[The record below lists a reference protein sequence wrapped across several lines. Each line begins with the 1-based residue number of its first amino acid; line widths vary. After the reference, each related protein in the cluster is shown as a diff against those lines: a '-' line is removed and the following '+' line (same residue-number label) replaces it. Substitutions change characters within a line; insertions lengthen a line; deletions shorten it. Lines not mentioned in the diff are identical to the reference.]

1 MDYVNGRK
9 NVGGMISSIGFSEQD
24 CASIKYM
31 FEYLEK
37 GLAEITFESKN
48 DFCIVLEN
56 GRRLHFQVKIN
67 QFTLPKVSELLR
79 TSNILE
85 ETVFIGSEC
94 NDDFR
99 NLLQYKNRYLQA
111 RDGILYED
119 KQELFKEMDE
129 LCKKSKIDVKKFLQ
143 CDFFAVESTS
153 RIDIAKSAIEKWAR
167 NKNIYI
173 DTDALFNE
181 LAALICNRFRPI
193 GGHLSKNDLGEII
206 KKHKT
211 SKIESF
217 IPKGQRVSSV
227 IEKETKRDISAFI
240 DGLIIEYESIKDKLL
255 LIKFFL
261 ENDQLLEA
269 KNSIE
274 SILKMCQEL
283 EGILLMILNIMG
295 DYDAVIERKDL
306 CRKEVDCIVEFAKA
320 HMYKMEFGESQRCLE
335 AIDQS
340 EWDCIVFYISAIN
353 YQGLED
359 NENAKEALKKCIE
372 LNDKFVDAYVFFA
385 SLIYK
390 SNAELATEYLD
401 HVLCLEPKCAK
412 AYMLRAQISQLFD
425 DFTSVVEN
433 CEKYVAYSGDDE
445 NEAVLLMLATNKFHI
460 DASGWQVAF
469 QKWNE
474 VFRRKHNIVGEVKIP
489 VIDWGREYL
498 YPFFVQSMENGMRV
512 FLENQEVFS
521 YRTDNNMART
531 AIGLYPPQIEISMLQ
546 FTLQDEENPIRK
558 SSKTIFD
565 EVAVPTI
572 FKLYDDYESYK
583 HMMESL
589 LDQRVLHLNHEFGE
603 HIREY
608 VIRADDISVEMKVIG
623 NKLTGDAIIGQVDIR
638 LEINP
643 LSNSMDRFVDQ
654 LNKDCGFN
662 EAAILLVF
670 DETHQT
676 QLTFPKE
683 KMKLTILE

>member
-9 NVGGMISSIGFSEQD
+9 NIGGMISSIGFSEQD

-31 FEYLEK
+31 FEYFEK

-67 QFTLPKVSELLR
+67 QFTLSKVSELLR
-79 TSNILE
+79 TSDILE

-193 GGHLSKNDLGEII
+193 GGYLSKNELGEII

-217 IPKGQRVSSV
+217 IPKGQHVSSV

-240 DGLIIEYESIKDKLL
+240 DDLIIEYEGIKDKLL

-274 SILKMCQEL
+274 GILKMCQEL
-283 EGILLMILNIMG
+283 EGILLMILNIMA

-306 CRKEVDCIVEFAKA
+306 CSKEVDCIVEFAKA
-320 HMYKMEFGESQRCLE
+320 HMHKKEFSQSQKCLE
-335 AIDQS
+335 AIDKNK
-340 EWDCIVFYISAIN
+340 WDCIAFYISAIN
-353 YQGLED
+353 YHGLED
-359 NENAKEALKKCIE
+359 NENAKEALKKCID
-372 LNDKFVDAYVFFA
+372 LNDKFVDAYVFLA
-385 SLIYK
+385 SLIYI
-390 SNAELATEYLD
+390 SNTELATEYLD
-401 HVLCLEPKCAK
+401 IALCLEPKYAK
-412 AYMLRAQISQLFD
+412 AYLLRAQISQLFD
-425 DFTSVVEN
+425 DFTAVVEN
-433 CEKYVAYSGDDE
+433 CEKYIAYSGDDE
-445 NEAVLLMLATNKFHI
+445 NESVLLMLATNKFHI
-460 DASGWQVAF
+460 NVSGWQAAF

-474 VFRRKHNIVGEVKIP
+474 VFRKNRNIVGEVKLP
-489 VIDWGREYL
+489 VIDWGREYM
-498 YPFFVQSMENGMRV
+498 YPFLLQSSEEGLTV
-512 FLENQEVFS
+512 FLGDQEVLS
-521 YRTDNNMART
+521 YRKDGNLSRT
-531 AIGLYPPQIEISMLQ
+531 GIGLYSPQIDVNMLQ
-546 FTLQDEENPIRK
+546 FTLQDEENPIRR

-565 EVAVPTI
+565 EVALPTI
-572 FKLYDDYESYK
+572 FKFYDDYEAYE
-583 HMMESL
+583 HTLASL
-589 LDQRVLHLNHEFGE
+589 LEQNVLHLNHEFGE
-603 HIREY
+603 HIKEY
-608 VIRADDISVEMKVIG
+608 KIRSADIRVEMQVLG
-623 NKLTGDAIIGQVDIR
+623 NKLMGDAIIGQVDIR
-638 LEINP
+638 IEINP
-643 LSNSMDRFVDQ
+643 LSNSLDRFVEQ
-654 LNKDCGFN
+654 LNKDCGVN
-662 EAAILLVF
+662 EATILLIF
-670 DETHQT
+670 DEKHQT

>member
-1 MDYVNGRK
+1 M
-9 NVGGMISSIGFSEQD
+9 
-24 CASIKYM
+24 
-31 FEYLEK
+31 
-37 GLAEITFESKN
+37 
-48 DFCIVLEN
+48 
-56 GRRLHFQVKIN
+56 
-67 QFTLPKVSELLR
+67 
-79 TSNILE
+79 
-85 ETVFIGSEC
+85 
-94 NDDFR
+94 
-99 NLLQYKNRYLQA
+99 
-111 RDGILYED
+111 
-119 KQELFKEMDE
+119 
-129 LCKKSKIDVKKFLQ
+129 
-143 CDFFAVESTS
+143 
-153 RIDIAKSAIEKWAR
+153 
-167 NKNIYI
+167 
-173 DTDALFNE
+173 
-181 LAALICNRFRPI
+181 
-193 GGHLSKNDLGEII
+193 
-206 KKHKT
+206 
-211 SKIESF
+211 
-217 IPKGQRVSSV
+217 
-227 IEKETKRDISAFI
+227 
-240 DGLIIEYESIKDKLL
+240 ESIDK
-255 LIKFFL
+255 
-261 ENDQLLEA
+261 
-269 KNSIE
+269 
-274 SILKMCQEL
+274 
-283 EGILLMILNIMG
+283 
-295 DYDAVIERKDL
+295 
-306 CRKEVDCIVEFAKA
+306 
-320 HMYKMEFGESQRCLE
+320 
-335 AIDQS
+335 S

-353 YQGLED
+353 YQGLKD
-359 NENAKEALKKCIE
+359 NENAKEALKKCID
-372 LNDKFVDAYVFFA
+372 LNDKFVDAYVFLA

-474 VFRRKHNIVGEVKIP
+474 VFRKKHNIVGEVKIP
-489 VIDWGREYL
+489 VIDWGREYM
-498 YPFFVQSMENGMRV
+498 YSFFVQSMENGMRV

-521 YRTDNNMART
+521 YRMDNNMART
-531 AIGLYPPQIEISMLQ
+531 AIGLYPSQIEVSMLQ

-623 NKLTGDAIIGQVDIR
+623 NVLTGDAIIGQVDIR

-643 LSNSMDRFVDQ
+643 LSNSMDRFVNQ

>member
-31 FEYLEK
+31 FEYLEN
-37 GLAEITFESKN
+37 GLVEISFESKN
-48 DFCIVLEN
+48 DFCIVLEK
-56 GRRLHFQVKIN
+56 GKRLHFQVKIN
-67 QFTLPKVSELLR
+67 QFTLAKVSELLR
-79 TSNILE
+79 TSDILAG
-85 ETVFIGSEC
+85 TVFIGSEC
-94 NDDFR
+94 DDDFR
-99 NLLQYKNRYLQA
+99 NLLQYKNRYQQA

-119 KQELFKEMDE
+119 KQGLFEEMSE
-129 LCKKSKIDVKKFLQ
+129 LCKKSKIDVEKFLQ

-167 NKNIYI
+167 NRNMYI
-173 DTDALFNE
+173 DADALFNE
-181 LAALICNRFRPI
+181 LAALICNRFRTI
-193 GGHLSKNDLGEII
+193 GGHLSRKELGEII

-227 IEKETKRDISAFI
+227 IEKETKRDISTFI
-240 DGLIIEYESIKDKLL
+240 DDLIIEYESIKDKLL
-255 LIKFFL
+255 IIKFFL

-306 CRKEVDCIVEFAKA
+306 CNKEVDCIVEFAKA
-320 HMYKMEFGESQRCLE
+320 HMYKKEFGESLKCLE
-335 AIDQS
+335 AIEKS
-340 EWDCIVFYISAIN
+340 KWDCIAFYISAIN

-359 NENAKEALKKCIE
+359 EENAKESLKKCIE
-372 LNDKFVDAYVFFA
+372 LNDKFVDAYVFLA

-390 SNAELATEYLD
+390 SNTELAIKYLD
-401 HVLCLEPKCAK
+401 SVLYLEPKYAK
-412 AYMLRAQISQLFD
+412 AYMLRAEISQLFD
-425 DFTSVVEN
+425 DFASVVDN

-445 NEAVLLMLATNKFHI
+445 NESVLLMLATNKFYI
-460 DASGWQVAF
+460 NARGWQVAF

-474 VFRRKHNIVGEVKIP
+474 VVRKKHNIVGTVNVP
-489 VIDWGREYL
+489 VIDCRRECI
-498 YPFFVQSMENGMRV
+498 YPFIIHSLENGMTV
-512 FLENQEVFS
+512 FLGEQEVFS

-531 AIGLYPPQIEISMLQ
+531 AIGLYAPQIETSMLQ
-546 FTLQDEENPIRK
+546 FTLQGEENPIRK

-565 EVAVPTI
+565 KIALPTI
-572 FKLYDDYESYK
+572 FKFYDDYESYK

-589 LDQRVLHLNHEFGE
+589 LEQRVLHLNHEFGE

-623 NKLTGDAIIGQVDIR
+623 NVLTGDAIIGQVDIR

-643 LSNSMDRFVDQ
+643 LSNSMERFVDQ

-683 KMKLTILE
+683 KMSLTIVE